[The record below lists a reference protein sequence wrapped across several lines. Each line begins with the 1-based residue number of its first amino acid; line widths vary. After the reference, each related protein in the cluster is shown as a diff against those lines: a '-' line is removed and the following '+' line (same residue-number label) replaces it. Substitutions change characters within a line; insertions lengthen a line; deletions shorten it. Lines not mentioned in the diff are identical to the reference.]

1 MKTVSIHDAKTNLSK
16 YIAAAKRGEEIYIGS
31 YGKPEVK
38 LVVGAPKKP
47 KRQLGILKGK
57 ISQETLDYN
66 DRKDPDWQEIVD
78 IMNNGPL
85 FPDEKNPS

>member
-38 LVVGAPKKP
+38 LVVETPKKP
-47 KRQLGILKGK
+47 KRKLGVLNKQLSKQDIDALLAYDKH
-57 ISQETLDYN
+57 
-66 DRKDPDWQEIVD
+66 KDPEWQQMIQD
-78 IMNNGPL
+78 MYDKPL
-85 FPDEKNPS
+85 D